1 MKEENKDLL
10 TCLLQKVLGVTI
22 LDIVYLNL
30 EQNVDN
36 ISIKRKHF
44 DLYLK
49 TNIGRIQVEINT
61 EKEGYV
67 NPRNMV
73 YLCDIYSHVTLQGEE
88 YSEELDII
96 QINFSYHL
104 HDNEL
109 LRIYYFQDKLGKRY
123 VSNFKTYE
131 INMEKYMNYWYTNNR
146 EEIEKNKE
154 IIMLDLGLEE
164 LKTLS
169 QKDRMVKKYMEEIKR
184 VNENP
189 EFREYMSAA
198 EDNRKIENSKL
209 HAAMKRGKLESQKEI
224 VLSMLERGLEEET
237 IQEYTGLSLDFI
249 KSCRE

>member
-61 EKEGYV
+61 EKEG
-67 NPRNMV
+67 
-73 YLCDIYSHVTLQGEE
+73 
-88 YSEELDII
+88 
-96 QINFSYHL
+96 FSYHL

-189 EFREYMSAA
+189 EFREYMSVA

>member
-61 EKEGYV
+61 EKEG
-67 NPRNMV
+67 
-73 YLCDIYSHVTLQGEE
+73 
-88 YSEELDII
+88 
-96 QINFSYHL
+96 FSYHL

-189 EFREYMSAA
+189 EFREYMSVA

-209 HAAMKRGKLESQKEI
+209 HAAMERGKLESQKEI

-237 IQEYTGLSLDFI
+237 IREYTGLSLDFI

>member
-1 MKEENKDLL
+1 
-10 TCLLQKVLGVTI
+10 
-22 LDIVYLNL
+22 
-30 EQNVDN
+30 
-36 ISIKRKHF
+36 
-44 DLYLK
+44 
-49 TNIGRIQVEINT
+49 
-61 EKEGYV
+61 
-67 NPRNMV
+67 
-73 YLCDIYSHVTLQGEE
+73 
-88 YSEELDII
+88 
-96 QINFSYHL
+96 
-104 HDNEL
+104 NEL

-189 EFREYMSAA
+189 EFREYMSVA

-224 VLSMLERGLEEET
+224 V
-237 IQEYTGLSLDFI
+237 
-249 KSCRE
+249 